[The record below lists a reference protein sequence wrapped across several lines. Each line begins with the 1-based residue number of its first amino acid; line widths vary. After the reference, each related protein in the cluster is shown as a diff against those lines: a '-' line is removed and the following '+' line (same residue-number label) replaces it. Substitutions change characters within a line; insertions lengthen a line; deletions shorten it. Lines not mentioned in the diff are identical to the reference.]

1 MPFFQYAYAMVIW
14 YVSMSNAVVRLF
26 VHGGM
31 RRAPPAEPPEAGL
44 RGAIAEAS
52 AGTNHAGRRIDASG
66 SRGVHEGDDRGAP
79 TDASGKGARRSERAP
94 TTCAVRLVRARRV
107 SGDVRSRKFTR
118 GGLECSV

>member
-31 RRAPPAEPPEAGL
+31 RRAPPAEPPDAGL

-66 SRGVHEGDDRGAP
+66 RFCMTHRGTGVDCQAC
-79 TDASGKGARRSERAP
+79 AS
-94 TTCAVRLVRARRV
+94 T
-107 SGDVRSRKFTR
+107 
-118 GGLECSV
+118 